1 MSTAAAHASI
11 VIVAHNQLEYTRM
24 CVESLSRCTRYPY
37 KLVLVDNG
45 STDGT
50 EQYFRS
56 LEGAVVIREEENV
69 GFPRGAN
76 AGIKAA
82 DGHYVVLLNNDTVL
96 TEGWLTTLVQ
106 AAESHER
113 VGIVGPVT
121 NHAKGAQLLETRDF
135 HNAEELEQYAGDVA
149 SRNAGQWQAT
159 NGLAGFCM
167 LIKRDVIRQIGYLDE
182 RFGIGNFEDDDYCV
196 RAQQNGFKLLIATD
210 CFIYHFGER
219 TFLALGVEGERWLS
233 LLRDNENLFRE
244 KWRVPN
250 EEEQKRRAAALKL
263 VEQGQALLEQNNH
276 VEALRKFV
284 DALKEDPLNEAA
296 HAGTGVAL
304 WKLAQKEKAYQS
316 FERAL
321 RINPNC
327 EETALNFT
335 KIASE
340 IGKENDA
347 ASFIAEI
354 RRDRD

>member
-1 MSTAAAHASI
+1 MSNAAAHASV

-24 CVESLSRCTRYPY
+24 CVESLARCTRYPY

-56 LEGAVVIREEENV
+56 LEGAVVIREEENL
-69 GFPRGAN
+69 GFPRGTN

-82 DGHYVVLLNNDTVL
+82 DGDYVLLLNNDTIV
-96 TEGWLTTLVQ
+96 TDGWLTTLVQ
-106 AAESHER
+106 AAESDER

-121 NHAKGAQLLETRDF
+121 NHAKGAQLIETRELR
-135 HNAEELEQYAGDVA
+135 HLEELEQYARDVA
-149 SRNAGQWQAT
+149 RRNAGQWDAAI
-159 NGLAGFCM
+159 GLVGFCM

-210 CFIYHFGER
+210 CFIFHFGER
-219 TFLALGVEGERWLS
+219 TFLALGVEGERWTN

-244 KWRVPN
+244 KWRVPD
-250 EEEQKRRAAALKL
+250 EEEHKRRAAASEL
-263 VEQGQALLEQNNH
+263 VQQGQGLLEQNNH
-276 VEALRKFV
+276 MEALRKFV
-284 DALKEDPLNEAA
+284 EALKENPLNEAA
-296 HAGTGVAL
+296 HSGTGVAL
-304 WKLAQKEKAYQS
+304 LKLGQKEKAYES

-321 RINPNC
+321 RINPYC
-327 EETALNFT
+327 EETALNLT
-335 KIASE
+335 QVAAE
-340 IGKENDA
+340 IGKEDDA
-347 ASFIAEI
+347 ATFMAEI

>member
-1 MSTAAAHASI
+1 MPTAAAPASI

-56 LEGAVVIREEENV
+56 LEGAVVIREEENA

-76 AGIKAA
+76 AGIRAA
-82 DGHYVVLLNNDTVL
+82 DGEYVVLLNNDTIV
-96 TEGWLTTLVQ
+96 TEGWLTTLVE
-106 AAESHER
+106 AAESDER
-113 VGIVGPVT
+113 IAIVGPVT
-121 NHAKGAQLLETRDF
+121 NHAKGKQRLERNDFRDV
-135 HNAEELEQYAGDVA
+135 EELEQYARDVA
-149 SRNAGQWQAT
+149 GRNAGQWQAT
-159 NGLAGFCM
+159 NDLAGFCM
-167 LIKRDVIRQIGYLDE
+167 LIKSEVIRRIGYLDE

-196 RAQQNGFKLLIATD
+196 RAQQAGFKLLIATD

-233 LLRDNENLFRE
+233 LLRNNESLFRE
-244 KWRVPN
+244 KWRVPG
-250 EEEQKRRAAALKL
+250 EEERKRRAAALEL
-263 VEQGQALLEQNNH
+263 VQQGQRSLEQNEY

-284 DALKEDPLNEAA
+284 EALKEDPANDAA
-296 HAGTGVAL
+296 HAASGVAL
-304 WKLAQKEKAYQS
+304 WRLGQTEKAYQS

-327 EETALNFT
+327 EETALNLT
-335 KIASE
+335 KVASE
-340 IGKENDA
+340 MGKENDA
-347 ASFIAEI
+347 VSLLDEI
-354 RRDRD
+354 RGDRD

>member
-1 MSTAAAHASI
+1 MPNSAARASI
-11 VIVAHNQLEYTRM
+11 VIVAHDQIEYTRM
-24 CVESLSRCTRYPY
+24 CIESLSRCTRFPY

-56 LEGAVVIREEENV
+56 LDGAVVIREEDNV

-82 DGHYVVLLNNDTVL
+82 DGDYVVLLNNDTVV
-96 TEGWLTTLVQ
+96 TVGWLTKLVE
-106 AAESHER
+106 AADSDEK

-121 NHAKGAQLLETRDF
+121 NHAKGAQLLEKKDLRDL
-135 HNAEELEQYAGDVA
+135 EELEQYAQDVA
-149 SRNAGQWQAT
+149 RRNAGQWHAT

-167 LIKRDVIRQIGYLDE
+167 LIKSEVIRRIGYLDE

-196 RAQQNGFKLLIATD
+196 RAQQDGFKLMIATD

-219 TFLALGVEGERWLS
+219 TFLALGVKGERWLN
-233 LLRDNENLFRE
+233 LLRDNESLFRE
-244 KWRVPN
+244 KWRVPD
-250 EEEQKRRAAALKL
+250 EEEQKRRAAALDL
-263 VEQGQALLEQNNH
+263 VQQGQGLLEQSEH

-284 DALKEDPLNEAA
+284 EALKEDPLSEAA
-296 HAGTGVAL
+296 HAASGVAL
-304 WKLAQKEKAYQS
+304 WKLGQREKAYQS

-327 EETALNFT
+327 EEAALNLT
-335 KIASE
+335 QVAAE
-340 IGKENDA
+340 IGKEDDA
-347 ASFIAEI
+347 ATFMAEI
-354 RRDRD
+354 GGDRD

>member
-1 MSTAAAHASI
+1 MSTAATHASI
-11 VIVAHNQLEYTRM
+11 VVVAHNQLEYTRM
-24 CVESLSRCTRYPY
+24 CIESLSRCTRYPY

-82 DGHYVVLLNNDTVL
+82 EGDYVVLLNNDTVV
-96 TEGWLTTLVQ
+96 TDGWLTKLVE
-106 AAESHER
+106 AAESDEK

-121 NHAKGAQLLETRDF
+121 NHAKGAQLLETTNFRDLD
-135 HNAEELEQYAGDVA
+135 ELEQYARDVA
-149 SRNAGQWQAT
+149 RRNAGQWHVT
-159 NGLAGFCM
+159 NGLVGFCM
-167 LIKRDVIRQIGYLDE
+167 LIKSEVIRWIGYLDE

-219 TFLALGVEGERWLS
+219 TFLALGVKGERWLN
-233 LLRDNENLFRE
+233 LLRDNESLFRE
-244 KWRVPN
+244 KWRVPK
-250 EEEQKRRAAALKL
+250 EEEQKRRAAALDL
-263 VEQGQALLEQNNH
+263 VQQGQRSLEQNEY

-284 DALKEDPLNEAA
+284 EALKEDPLSDAA
-296 HAGTGVAL
+296 HAASGVAL
-304 WKLAQKEKAYQS
+304 WRLGQRERAYQS

-327 EETALNFT
+327 EQAALNLKT
-335 KIASE
+335 IAVE
-340 IGKENDA
+340 MGKENDA
-347 ASFIAEI
+347 ATFIAEI